1 MRARHR
7 NRQGF
12 GNLAQLMPLT
22 ARRLDNDEQDLV
34 PVKSLR
40 PGERVLV
47 LAGETFP
54 CDGRVE
60 SGHSAAMEALLT
72 GESRP
77 VVKTPGETVIAGTL
91 NTDSPLTVEVMA
103 TGADTRLSAIER
115 LVEQATQ
122 ENEEHTSELQSRGH
136 LVC

>member
-7 NRQGF
+7 HSQGF
-12 GNLAQLMPLT
+12 GNLAHRMPLT
-22 ARRLDNDEQDLV
+22 ARRIDNDEQDLV
-34 PVKSLR
+34 PVKRLR

-60 SGHSAAMEALLT
+60 SGHSAAMEAVLP

-91 NTDSPLTVEVMA
+91 NTDSPLTVEGMD
-103 TGADTRLSAIER
+103 TGADNPLSSFDR
-115 LVEQATQ
+115 VPCQADQ
-122 ENEEHTSELQSRGH
+122 
-136 LVC
+136 